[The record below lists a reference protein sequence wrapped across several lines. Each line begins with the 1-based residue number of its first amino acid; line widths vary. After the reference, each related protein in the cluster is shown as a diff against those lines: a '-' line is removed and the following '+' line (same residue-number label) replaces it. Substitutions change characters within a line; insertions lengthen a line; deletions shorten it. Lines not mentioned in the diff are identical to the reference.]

1 MVEGLTVILT
11 HPLLRPLAGCSATMN
26 LFNHALFAV
35 LLLYVARELALPAAA
50 LGIIV
55 AALGAGGLV
64 GAPIAGFVTRR
75 FGVGRAIA
83 GAAMLPGFGAFL
95 VVIAPPSAS
104 LATIGVLVL
113 SQLVLGLAP
122 TVYSVNTVS
131 LRQAITPDHLRGRV
145 NASMRFVM
153 WGTMPIGSVLGGGLA
168 EVIGMHTTL
177 TLAALGMLLAS
188 LWVVFSPV
196 ARPWLARGSPATD
209 AGNALAL
216 TAGRHYTRASV
227 EQSD

>member
-1 MVEGLTVILT
+1 
-11 HPLLRPLAGCSATMN
+11 
-26 LFNHALFAV
+26 
-35 LLLYVARELALPAAA
+35 
-50 LGIIV
+50 
-55 AALGAGGLV
+55 
-64 GAPIAGFVTRR
+64 
-75 FGVGRAIA
+75 
-83 GAAMLPGFGAFL
+83 
-95 VVIAPPSAS
+95 
-104 LATIGVLVL
+104 
-113 SQLVLGLAP
+113 VLGLAP
-122 TVYSVNTVS
+122 TAYSVNTVS

-145 NASMRFVM
+145 NASRRFVM

-177 TLAALGMLLAS
+177 TLAALGMLLGS

-196 ARPWLARGSPATD
+196 ARPWLARGSPAAD